1 MAGFGFSFTDLTS
14 GLASLNDIG
23 ERFNK
28 IREDIE
34 STLDKTL
41 GAALPNDPQ
50 AEAAHQGMLL
60 ARGVFFAVYWYFF
73 TRALLHEMRLLP
85 VDTCP
90 CRC

>member
-60 ARGVFFAVYWYFF
+60 ARGVFFAVYW
-73 TRALLHEMRLLP
+73 
-85 VDTCP
+85 
-90 CRC
+90 